1 MKTVRA
7 VLVMWV
13 LCAIVSGFARIEV
26 VAASLPDYLGSLQ
39 DRAGLFT
46 AEQKAAI
53 KEDLADRQYLRFDV
67 LTIVSLNGQDADEYA
82 TSIYEHWGL
91 SDRRVLLLISLQDRR
106 ATINF
111 HHEALQT
118 ILDTTLADDLD
129 RDGDR
134 SESKLTEILDA
145 YFIPHAREGDFQ
157 TAIAETTKFM
167 DALGPQLPGQAAGL
181 GEDVSVS
188 VSEAEAQTDASSQ
201 EGPLP
206 EPVNWGPFKQ
216 LMAKLFR
223 LTFWCALAYLAFLSL
238 WLLRR
243 GQRKATEIHMARL
256 ASGELMLEMSRA
268 LERVVPLIEGSEGR
282 TSQAAGQL
290 ERRLT
295 ELLLRAD
302 GHRRGEG
309 DHHLHVLQ
317 LKKLMA
323 LLEKVTGELEQLSAP
338 AERAIVE
345 AHELADLE
353 HRVPQTIG
361 RLREEQSQ
369 GRVIYEEL
377 AGLLEQPV
385 EALQREFKE
394 LEELL
399 VTAEGYARS
408 DALTASEW
416 TGRAERRMAE
426 LTANL
431 QELLTLAH
439 SERAYLDMER
449 QARQDVRQVIE
460 EHNLYEREQDIYRI
474 LEESNVRVPSLQQAL
489 RLADTARA
497 RAEWQRIE
505 RLLGEA
511 RDKAWS
517 LAEMQRSNQEK
528 LVVMEERLQGFDR
541 LSGHLDQEFHRL
553 SNAYK
558 KTLWNRLE
566 QDHLGLKRELASA
579 RAAFDQ
585 GRERQSRQ
593 QFESANALLD
603 DLAVSANKLSQAW
616 ETCERAVAKLDADKA
631 ACLGQ
636 FASDNDAFGQ
646 LQRRIATSD
655 VIVLPEEGLEA
666 DYRLVY
672 DTAQRFRQI
681 EQLWP
686 LDLRQLQ
693 KEGARH
699 TKAIDTVREKFEEI
713 EETKE
718 LAVTTLRDAAG
729 DFYRLIPQTYG
740 MFYKIGRKR
749 AFRKRHDEI
758 YAMIKQ
764 GYYDDALDACDE
776 LESFIDEVG
785 RRAEVA
791 NRQREQERI
800 ARERARERREAE
812 RERTRILELEA
823 EKAARRSQ
831 SKAAATGGG
840 WGGGSSSTSSS
851 SASGSSSSS
860 SSSSSAASSSSHS
873 SGSASWSSSSSRSSG
888 GASYGGSSSGSASKS
903 KDKGHSSG
911 SSGW

>member
-1 MKTVRA
+1 MKTLRTVLA
-7 VLVMWV
+7 VWM
-13 LCAIVSGFARIEV
+13 LCAIMLGLGRAGVD
-26 VAASLPDYLGSLQ
+26 AAGLPDYLGPLQ

-46 AEQKAAI
+46 AEQKSAI
-53 KEDLADRQYLRFDV
+53 KEDLASRQHLRFEV
-67 LTIVSLNGQDADEYA
+67 LTIGSLNGQDADEYA
-82 TSIYEHWGL
+82 TSVYKLWGL
-91 SDRRVLLLISLQDRR
+91 SEDRVLLLISLQDRR
-106 ATINF
+106 STINF
-111 HHEALQT
+111 HNEELQT
-118 ILDTTLADDLD
+118 IIDTTLADDLD
-129 RDGDR
+129 QDGDR
-134 SESKLTEILDA
+134 SESKLTEILDT

-167 DALGPQLPGQAAGL
+167 DALGQQLPGQVKGA

-188 VSEAEAQTDASSQ
+188 QAEAQTAALAP

-206 EPVNWGPFKQ
+206 EPFNWGPFKQ
-216 LMAKLFR
+216 FMAKFFN
-223 LTFWCALAYLAFLSL
+223 LTFWCALAYLAFLAL

-243 GQRKATEIHMARL
+243 GQRKADEIHQARQT
-256 ASGELMLEMSRA
+256 SGELMLEMSRA

-282 TSQAAGQL
+282 TSQAAVQL

-309 DHHLHVLQ
+309 DHTLHVLQ
-317 LKKLMA
+317 LKKLTA
-323 LLEKVTGELEQLSAP
+323 LLDKVTGELEQLRAP

-353 HRVPQTIG
+353 HGVPQAIG
-361 RLREEQSQ
+361 RLREAQQ
-369 GRVIYEEL
+369 DGRAIYEAL

-399 VTAEGYARS
+399 VTAEGHAAS
-408 DALTASEW
+408 DVLTASEW

-426 LTANL
+426 LHANL

-439 SERAYLDMER
+439 GERAYPDMER
-449 QARQDVRQVIE
+449 QARQDVRAVIE
-460 EHNLYEREQDIYRI
+460 EHDLYEREQDIYRMI
-474 LEESNVRVPSLQQAL
+474 EESNSRVPSLQQAL

-511 RDKAWS
+511 RDKARS
-517 LAEMQRSNQEK
+517 LAELQRSNQEK
-528 LVVMEERLQGFDR
+528 LSVMEERLQDFDQ
-541 LSGHLDQEFHRL
+541 LAGHLDQEFHRL

-558 KTLWNRLE
+558 KTLWSRLE
-566 QDHLGLKRELASA
+566 QEHLGLKRELASA

-603 DLAVSANKLSQAW
+603 DLAVGAKKLSQAW
-616 ETCERAVAKLDADKA
+616 EKCEHAIAKLDADKEA
-631 ACLGQ
+631 SLAQ
-636 FASDNDAFGQ
+636 FASDNDEFGQ
-646 LQRRIATSD
+646 LQRRIKDSD

-672 DTAQRFRQI
+672 DTAQRFRDVG
-681 EQLWP
+681 ETWP
-686 LDLRQLQ
+686 LDLKQLQ
-693 KEGARH
+693 REGDRYA
-699 TKAIDTVREKFEEI
+699 KAIAAAREKFEEI

-740 MFYKIGRKR
+740 MFYKMGRKR

-764 GYYDDALDACDE
+764 GYYDEALDACDE

-785 RRAEVA
+785 RRAAIA

-800 ARERARERREAE
+800 ERELARERREAE
-812 RERTRILELEA
+812 RERERLLELEA
-823 EKAARRSQ
+823 AKAARRSQ
-831 SKAAATGGG
+831 SKVAATGGG
-840 WGGGSSSTSSS
+840 WSGGSSG
-851 SASGSSSSS
+851 ASSSSSS
-860 SSSSSAASSSSHS
+860 SSSSSASSSSSTSSQS
-873 SGSASWSSSSSRSSG
+873 SGSASWGSSSPKSSG
-888 GASYGGSSSGSASKS
+888 GASYGGSSSGSASSS

-911 SSGW
+911 SSSW